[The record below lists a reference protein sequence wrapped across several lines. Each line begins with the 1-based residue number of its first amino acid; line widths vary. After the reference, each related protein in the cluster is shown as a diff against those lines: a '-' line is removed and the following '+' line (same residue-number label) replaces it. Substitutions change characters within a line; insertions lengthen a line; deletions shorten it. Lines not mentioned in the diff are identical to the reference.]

1 LDVAGDADNDRVTRD
16 VDGGVQGAMNA
27 VTITA
32 PGRPVATATT
42 FAQAAEAHLDD
53 VFGYLLYLTRDRV
66 LAEDL
71 SSATFEKAFRLWTRF
86 DARRASSRTWLLG
99 IARTTALDW
108 FRAEARRRRREEA
121 VAQPEAHEAAFQEGL
136 SPELERALGELSA
149 GEREVVALRVVL
161 ELDGDAAAR
170 VLGISPT
177 AVSTRLSR
185 ALKRLEERM
194 RDHDLG

>member
-1 LDVAGDADNDRVTRD
+1 
-16 VDGGVQGAMNA
+16 MNA

-32 PGRPVATATT
+32 PGRPAATATT

-86 DARRASSRTWLLG
+86 DARRGSSRTWLLG

-121 VAQPEAHEAAFQEGL
+121 VALPEVHEAAFHEGL
-136 SPELERALGELSA
+136 SPGLERALAELSA
-149 GEREVVALRVVL
+149 GEREVLALRVVL

-194 RDHDLG
+194 RDDDLG